1 MTKDEFRAA
10 VAIAQGNKNLDKVD
24 DSHLFGFGLRDFK
37 PTATTLDAVA
47 KTIRWQAA
55 TFNGGWDME
64 ALNEILT
71 CGRKKFMIIA

>member
-1 MTKDEFRAA
+1 MTKDEFKAA
-10 VAIAQGNKNLDKVD
+10 VQIAKSNKDLSSVD

-71 CGRKKFMIIA
+71 FGRKKFTIIA